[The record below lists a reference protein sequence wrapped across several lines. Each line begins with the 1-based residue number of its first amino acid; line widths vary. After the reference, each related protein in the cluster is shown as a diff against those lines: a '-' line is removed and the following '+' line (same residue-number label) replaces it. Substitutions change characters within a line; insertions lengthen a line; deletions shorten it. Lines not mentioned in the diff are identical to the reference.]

1 MTTIQSGCDAPPD
14 FKNRTRAMFLQPV
27 PQGTPVPLGPLRNV
41 WSAIRSG
48 EHWTF
53 SDHKNG
59 FLSTSADGSVVD
71 TFPVDDGSGRQRWV
85 LEPLGPADTYAL
97 RNAGGMTTGAPRYVG
112 RAGNFRTKMR
122 ADPRAEQSRWIV
134 TGLSAAPKPAAAAPP
149 AAPPPPNGSLKA
161 RDVLLQKRGKPLRLL
176 RESPQ
181 FCIWADQGDGGA
193 MQEVVDNLEVVWK
206 TYAAMKFSPKPE
218 IVASQGWAA
227 HKKSV
232 YLSGT
237 TPPGPCCA
245 CPESGHGYEYQG
257 WEGGNAFLVT
267 GGFGPKGGCAAHEL
281 GHLMQCATG
290 GFNWGGTCPWAWESG
305 AQFMRWHGCPTEE
318 DSESLRPW
326 LKNHSKSIERNEGD
340 SCYHYGSW
348 FLWMFLDGEFGAGTT
363 GRIWSEA
370 RAPESPLEASA
381 RIAGVSVPDLF
392 ARWVGA
398 LLTQRYTSATSASG
412 SERWDRVNRA
422 IGHADGWATF
432 DALREEGGAYVPADP
447 GLERNGFH
455 ALRLSDGKARG
466 PRRLRL
472 DPASPDPGWRMVV
485 VSGKDRNKNV
495 QVLKAGQES
504 LAVFLADTVI
514 GVCATGPTSADAQRY
529 RVTLT

>member
-1 MTTIQSGCDAPPD
+1 MATIQSGCDAPPD
-14 FKNRTRAMFLQPV
+14 FKNRSRAMFLQPV
-27 PQGTPVPLGPLRNV
+27 AQGTPVPLGPLRNV
-41 WSAIRSG
+41 WNATKSAAG
-48 EHWTF
+48 GYWTF

-59 FLSTSADGSVVD
+59 FLSTNADGTAVD

-85 LEPLGPADTYAL
+85 LEPLGPANTFAL
-97 RNAGGMTTGAPRYVG
+97 KNAGGMVDGAPRFVG
-112 RAGNFRTKMR
+112 RAGNFKTKMR
-122 ADPRAEQSRWIV
+122 ADPKAEQSRWIV
-134 TGLSAAPKPAAAAPP
+134 TGLAAPP
-149 AAPPPPNGSLKA
+149 AAPPATPAPTTQSSTLTA

-181 FCIWADQGDGGA
+181 FCIWADHGDGKA
-193 MQEVVDNLEVVWK
+193 MQDVVDNLEAVWGLYIQ
-206 TYAAMKFSPKPE
+206 TLKFVPKPAV
-218 IVASQGWAA
+218 VASQGWNTC
-227 HKKSV
+227 KKSI

-290 GFNWGGTCPWAWESG
+290 SFNTGGACPWAWESG

-326 LKNHSKSIERNEGD
+326 LKNHAKSIERNEGD
-340 SCYHYGSW
+340 TCYHYGSW
-348 FLWMFLDGEFGAGTT
+348 FLWMFMDGEFGAGTT
-363 GRIWSEA
+363 GRIWSES

-398 LLTQRYTSATSASG
+398 LLTQKYTKGTP
-412 SERWDRVNRA
+412 RWDRVNQA
-422 IGHADGWATF
+422 IGHSAGWNTF
-432 DALREEGGAYVPADP
+432 DGLREEGGAYVPATPD
-447 GLERNGFH
+447 LERNGFH
-455 ALRLSDGKARG
+455 ALRLSDGKALG

-472 DPASPDPGWRMVV
+472 DPASPDPNWRLVV
-485 VSGKDRNKNV
+485 VSGKDDKNRSV
-495 QVLKAGQES
+495 QILKAGQES
-504 LAVFLADTVI
+504 LAVFLATTTI
-514 GVCATGPTSADAQRY
+514 GVCVTGPTTSETQRY
-529 RVTLT
+529 KVTLA